1 MLRGGLSTR
10 RPTLFSTI
18 METLESMK
26 ATVQGLVERVNDLS
40 DKVRDV
46 TKDKPMRVLGSA
58 FAIGAVI
65 GAVLTIALSTRKD

>member
-1 MLRGGLSTR
+1 
-10 RPTLFSTI
+10 
-18 METLESMK
+18 MK